1 MDELNANVVSTAEF
15 IKDRLYFIILQSP
28 SKLKSTPST
37 HYFTTDDDFVY
48 ENFYADFG
56 PLNLAMLFRYCS
68 LLNKTLKAYP
78 LRKKKIVHYSIND
91 FRKKGN
97 AAFLIA
103 SYAII
108 YLNKSPDDAYRIL
121 AKAGNSFEPF
131 RDASIGPSTYGLTLL
146 HCLHAI
152 KKALLCE
159 FFNFDTFDVEE
170 YEHYERVENGD
181 LNWIIPN
188 KFIAFYGPH
197 SKTKIENGYP
207 LHSPESYFPYFRKHN
222 VTTIVRLNKKMYD
235 AQRFTDNG
243 FEHKDLFF
251 VDGSTPSN
259 QIMKQFL
266 DICDN
271 AKGAIAVH
279 CKAGL
284 GRTGTLIACY
294 MMKNY
299 KFTAAECI
307 AWIRICRPGSII
319 GQQQQWLES
328 KQHFLWRLGETQ
340 NQQRRD
346 ADDII
351 TVNGKQHNDNENIH
365 TVKSLSPSI
374 DKRSIISHNNNI
386 AGNLNKTGV
395 TTILHRVDD
404 MKIRDDSTPKKFSD
418 TNANEEDVTQGDH
431 LNRIKALRQHTR
443 IPSSDSPVVGSR
455 ICTRTRTQP
464 LKTTTTAT
472 TQSVLSPLKVSRITT
487 VSTAAANAQQV
498 RRITRNAI
506 VAASQN
512 LNGNPK
518 STRLNGT
525 ISKPVTRSTIR

>member
-1 MDELNANVVSTAEF
+1 MDEINANVICTSEF
-15 IKDRLYFIILQSP
+15 IKDRLYFVTLQSAAR
-28 SKLKSTPST
+28 LKSTPNT

-56 PLNLAMLFRYCS
+56 PLNLAMVYRYCC
-68 LLNKTLKAYP
+68 LLNKTLKAHP
-78 LRKKKIVHYSIND
+78 LRKKKIVHYTVSD
-91 FRKKGN
+91 FRRRGN

-108 YLNKSPDDAYRIL
+108 YLNKLPEDTYRIL
-121 AKAGNSFEPF
+121 IKDSAPTFEPF
-131 RDASIGPSTYGLTLL
+131 RDASIGPSTYGLSLL
-146 HCLHAI
+146 NCLHAI
-152 KKALLCE
+152 KKALECE
-159 FFNFDTFDVEE
+159 FFDFDTFDVEE

-207 LHSPESYFPYFRKHN
+207 LHAPEAYFPYFRKHN

-235 AQRFTDNG
+235 AQRFIDNG

-259 QIMKQFL
+259 LIMKQFL

-271 AKGAIAVH
+271 SKGAIAVH

-294 MMKNY
+294 MMKEY
-299 KFTAAECI
+299 KVTAAEAI

-328 KQHFLWRLGETQ
+328 KQHYLWRLGEAQ
-340 NQQRRD
+340 KQQQRD

-351 TVNGKQHNDNENIH
+351 SVVNGKQHNDNENIH
-365 TVKSLSPSI
+365 KEKSSTPNI
-374 DKRSIISHNNNI
+374 EKVSIISQNNNI
-386 AGNLNKTGV
+386 AGNLNKAVV

-404 MKIRDDSTPKKFSD
+404 MKIRDDATPKKFAD
-418 TNANEEDVTQGDH
+418 TNANEEEVTQGDH

-443 IPSSDSPVVGSR
+443 IPAIDSPVVGSR
-455 ICTRTRTQP
+455 NCLRTTKTQP
-464 LKTTTTAT
+464 LKTTVTTT
-472 TQSVLSPLKVSRITT
+472 TQPILSPLKVSRITT
-487 VSTAAANAQQV
+487 IATAANAQQI
-498 RRITRNAI
+498 RRTTRNATVI
-506 VAASQN
+506 TSPN
-512 LNGNPK
+512 LNGNTK
-518 STRLNGT
+518 R
-525 ISKPVTRSTIR
+525 